1 MKSTRLN
8 PFQVFRDQWA
18 IMSLYERFEQV
29 VALVLSAVIAVI
41 IVVSLFQLIA
51 IVFTLLVL
59 DAFNPLDHKVFQ
71 SVFGMIM
78 TLLIAMEF
86 KHSIVRVALRRD
98 SIIQVKTVILIGL
111 IALAR
116 KFVILDPEASPAKI
130 AALAGATL
138 ALGATYCCCA
148 SATTVPPRP
157 LSMNRHH
164 PSDPRGALVQHRWLN
179 RLQTGL
185 LVLTLVGIA
194 AAAGRLPFGEGGLW
208 LALFAVA
215 GALLLEPVAASALSL
230 RLYRVRALHP
240 QEAHEMWALLRELP
254 ARAGLPA
261 TPVPHYV
268 PSAVVNAFATGSKQE
283 ASIALT
289 DGLLRSLSPRELA
302 GVLAH
307 EIAHITNEDLRVMGL
322 ADSVS
327 RFTSLLALMGQVAIL
342 LNLPALLVG
351 AAEVYW
357 PGLLLLAAS
366 PQLALL
372 AQLGLSRVR
381 EFDAD
386 RLAAEL
392 TGDPQGLASALAKIE
407 RVSRSW
413 RAWLW
418 PGWGNPEPSWLRTHP
433 ATQERIS
440 RLLTLAPGPASA
452 LPLHAPHFLPESA
465 LTPRPPR
472 WRPSGL
478 WR

>member
-1 MKSTRLN
+1 
-8 PFQVFRDQWA
+8 
-18 IMSLYERFEQV
+18 
-29 VALVLSAVIAVI
+29 
-41 IVVSLFQLIA
+41 
-51 IVFTLLVL
+51 
-59 DAFNPLDHKVFQ
+59 
-71 SVFGMIM
+71 M
-78 TLLIAMEF
+78 T
-86 KHSIVRVALRRD
+86 
-98 SIIQVKTVILIGL
+98 
-111 IALAR
+111 
-116 KFVILDPEASPAKI
+116 
-130 AALAGATL
+130 
-138 ALGATYCCCA
+138 
-148 SATTVPPRP
+148 
-157 LSMNRHH
+157 RHH
-164 PSDPRGALVQHRWLN
+164 PSDPRTVLLQHRWLN

-194 AAAGRLPFGEGGLW
+194 AAAGRLPFGEGCLW

-215 GALLLEPVAASALSL
+215 GALLLDPVAASALSL

-240 QEAHEMWALLRELP
+240 QQAHEMWALLRE
-254 ARAGLPA
+254 LPA

-302 GVLAH
+302 GVFAH
-307 EIAHITNEDLRVMGL
+307 EVAHIANEDLRVMGL

-327 RFTSLLALMGQVAIL
+327 RLTCLLALMGQIAIL
-342 LNLPALLVG
+342 LSLPALLVG

-418 PGWGNPEPSWLRTHP
+418 PGWGNPEPSCLRTRP
-433 ATQERIS
+433 ATQERIA
-440 RLLTLAPGPASA
+440 RLLTLAPWPASA
-452 LPLHAPHFLPESA
+452 LPLRAPHFLPESA
-465 LTPRPPR
+465 LATRPPR

>member
-1 MKSTRLN
+1 
-8 PFQVFRDQWA
+8 
-18 IMSLYERFEQV
+18 
-29 VALVLSAVIAVI
+29 
-41 IVVSLFQLIA
+41 
-51 IVFTLLVL
+51 
-59 DAFNPLDHKVFQ
+59 
-71 SVFGMIM
+71 M
-78 TLLIAMEF
+78 T
-86 KHSIVRVALRRD
+86 
-98 SIIQVKTVILIGL
+98 
-111 IALAR
+111 
-116 KFVILDPEASPAKI
+116 
-130 AALAGATL
+130 
-138 ALGATYCCCA
+138 
-148 SATTVPPRP
+148 
-157 LSMNRHH
+157 RHH
-164 PSDPRGALVQHRWLN
+164 PSDPRTALLQHRWLN

-254 ARAGLPA
+254 A

-289 DGLLRSLSPRELA
+289 DGLLRRLSPRELA
-302 GVLAH
+302 GVLVH
-307 EIAHITNEDLRVMGL
+307 EVAHIANEDLRVMGL
-322 ADSVS
+322 ADSDS
-327 RFTSLLALMGQVAIL
+327 RLTSLLALMGQIAIL
-342 LNLPALLVG
+342 LSLPAQLVG

-392 TGDPQGLASALAKIE
+392 TGDPQGFASALAKIE

>member
-1 MKSTRLN
+1 MKSKRLN
-8 PFQVFRDQWA
+8 PFQVLRDQLA
-18 IMSLYERFEQV
+18 IMSFYERFEQV

-41 IVVSLFQLIA
+41 IMVSLFQLIS

-98 SIIQVKTVILIGL
+98 SIIQVKTVVL
-111 IALAR
+111 IAVIALSR
-116 KFVILDPEASPAKI
+116 KFVILDSDASPAKI

-138 ALGATYCCCA
+138 ALGATYWLLA
-148 SATTVPPRP
+148 SAATAPPRP
-157 LSMNRHH
+157 LSMTRHH
-164 PSDPRGALVQHRWLN
+164 PSDPRTALLQHRWLN

-194 AAAGRLPFGEGGLW
+194 AAAGRLPFGEGCLW

-215 GALLLEPVAASALSL
+215 GALLLDPVAASALSL

-240 QEAHEMWALLRELP
+240 QQAHEMWALLRE
-254 ARAGLPA
+254 LPA

-307 EIAHITNEDLRVMGL
+307 EVAHITNEDLRIMGL

-327 RFTSLLALMGQVAIL
+327 RLTCLLALMGQIAIL
-342 LNLPALLVG
+342 LSLPALLVG

-418 PGWGNPEPSWLRTHP
+418 PGWGNPEPSCLRTRP
-433 ATQERIS
+433 ATQERIA

-452 LPLHAPHFLPESA
+452 LPLRAPHFLPESA
-465 LTPRPPR
+465 LATRPPR

-478 WR
+478 WC

>member
-1 MKSTRLN
+1 
-8 PFQVFRDQWA
+8 
-18 IMSLYERFEQV
+18 
-29 VALVLSAVIAVI
+29 
-41 IVVSLFQLIA
+41 
-51 IVFTLLVL
+51 
-59 DAFNPLDHKVFQ
+59 
-71 SVFGMIM
+71 M
-78 TLLIAMEF
+78 T
-86 KHSIVRVALRRD
+86 
-98 SIIQVKTVILIGL
+98 
-111 IALAR
+111 
-116 KFVILDPEASPAKI
+116 
-130 AALAGATL
+130 
-138 ALGATYCCCA
+138 
-148 SATTVPPRP
+148 
-157 LSMNRHH
+157 RHH
-164 PSDPRGALVQHRWLN
+164 PSDPRTTLLQHRWLN

-185 LVLTLVGIA
+185 LVLTMVGIA
-194 AAAGRLPFGEGGLW
+194 AAAGRLPFGEGCLW

-268 PSAVVNAFATGSKQE
+268 PSAVVNAFATGIE
-283 ASIALT
+283 AGGIDRPHRWPAAQ
-289 DGLLRSLSPRELA
+289 LSPRELA
-302 GVLAH
+302 GVLVH
-307 EIAHITNEDLRVMGL
+307 EVAHIANEDLRVMGL
-322 ADSVS
+322 ADSNS
-327 RFTSLLALMGQVAIL
+327 RLTSLLALMGQIAIL
-342 LNLPALLVG
+342 LSLPAQLVG

-392 TGDPQGLASALAKIE
+392 TGDPQGLASALAKIA

-418 PGWGNPEPSWLRTHP
+418 PGWGNPEPSCLCTRP
-433 ATQERIS
+433 ATQERIA

-452 LPLHAPHFLPESA
+452 LPLRAPHFLPESA
-465 LTPRPPR
+465 LATRPPR

>member
-1 MKSTRLN
+1 
-8 PFQVFRDQWA
+8 
-18 IMSLYERFEQV
+18 
-29 VALVLSAVIAVI
+29 
-41 IVVSLFQLIA
+41 
-51 IVFTLLVL
+51 
-59 DAFNPLDHKVFQ
+59 
-71 SVFGMIM
+71 MI
-78 TLLIAMEF
+78 
-86 KHSIVRVALRRD
+86 
-98 SIIQVKTVILIGL
+98 
-111 IALAR
+111 
-116 KFVILDPEASPAKI
+116 
-130 AALAGATL
+130 
-138 ALGATYCCCA
+138 
-148 SATTVPPRP
+148 
-157 LSMNRHH
+157 RHH
-164 PSDPRGALVQHRWLN
+164 PNDPRAALLQHRWLN

-185 LVLTLVGIA
+185 LILTLIGIA
-194 AAAGRLPFGEGGLW
+194 AAAGSLLFGESGLW

-215 GALLLEPVAASALSL
+215 GTLLLEPVAASALSL

-254 ARAGLPA
+254 A

-289 DGLLRSLSPRELA
+289 DGLLRRLSPRELA

-327 RFTSLLALMGQVAIL
+327 RLTSLLALMGQVAIL

-392 TGDPQGLASALAKIE
+392 TGGPQGLASALAIIE

-418 PGWGNPEPSWLRTHP
+418 PGWGNPEPSCLRTRP
-433 ATQERIS
+433 ATQERIA

-465 LTPRPPR
+465 LATRPPR

>member
-1 MKSTRLN
+1 
-8 PFQVFRDQWA
+8 
-18 IMSLYERFEQV
+18 
-29 VALVLSAVIAVI
+29 
-41 IVVSLFQLIA
+41 
-51 IVFTLLVL
+51 
-59 DAFNPLDHKVFQ
+59 
-71 SVFGMIM
+71 M
-78 TLLIAMEF
+78 T
-86 KHSIVRVALRRD
+86 
-98 SIIQVKTVILIGL
+98 
-111 IALAR
+111 
-116 KFVILDPEASPAKI
+116 
-130 AALAGATL
+130 
-138 ALGATYCCCA
+138 
-148 SATTVPPRP
+148 
-157 LSMNRHH
+157 RHH
-164 PSDPRGALVQHRWLN
+164 PSDPRTALLQHRWLN

-194 AAAGRLPFGEGGLW
+194 AAAGRLPFGEGCLW

-215 GALLLEPVAASALSL
+215 GALLLDPVAASALSL

-240 QEAHEMWALLRELP
+240 QQAHEMWALLRE
-254 ARAGLPA
+254 LPA

-307 EIAHITNEDLRVMGL
+307 EVAHITNEDLRIMGL

-327 RFTSLLALMGQVAIL
+327 RLTCLLALMGQIAIL
-342 LNLPALLVG
+342 LSLPALLVG

-386 RLAAEL
+386 HLAAEL

-418 PGWGNPEPSWLRTHP
+418 PGWGNPEPSCLRTRP
-433 ATQERIS
+433 ATQERIA
-440 RLLTLAPGPASA
+440 RLLTLAPWPASA
-452 LPLHAPHFLPESA
+452 LPLRAPHFLPESA
-465 LTPRPPR
+465 LATRPPR